1 MTEAPTASTFI
12 IRLVHQPAGDISG
25 VIERVRTGIK
35 EKFDGRE
42 AFCQLLQKM
51 LVKDKEES

>member
-1 MTEAPTASTFI
+1 MTETPQASTFI
-12 IRLVHQPAGDISG
+12 IRLVHQPAGGISG
-25 VIERVRTGIK
+25 VVERVRTGLK

-42 AFCQLLQKM
+42 ALCGLIQKM